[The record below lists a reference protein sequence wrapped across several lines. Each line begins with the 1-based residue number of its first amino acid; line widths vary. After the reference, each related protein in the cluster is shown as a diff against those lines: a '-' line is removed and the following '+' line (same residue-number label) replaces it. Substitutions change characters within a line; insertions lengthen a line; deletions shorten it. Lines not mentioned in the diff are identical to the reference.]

1 MFLTSSAIIEDI
13 EEMKKLGSVSLAF
26 FFFDF
31 RDEEKQTRRSLLL
44 SLLIQLCLQ
53 SDICYDILFKFYSK
67 HQHGSQHSSDDE
79 LTGCLREMLEFE
91 GCDPIYII
99 IDALDECP
107 HTSGMPSP
115 RENVLTLVRELVDLH
130 RPALHIC
137 VLSRPE
143 PDIRDTLYH
152 FARHSLSLHLEN
164 GQREAIIDYIRHV
177 VNSDPKIEKWRPQ
190 DKKLVFDTLSERAD
204 GM

>member
-44 SLLIQLCLQ
+44 SLLIQLCDQ
-53 SDICYDILFKFYSK
+53 SDVCYDILFKFYSK
-67 HQHGSQHSSDDE
+67 HQHGSRHSSDRE
-79 LTGCLREMLEFE
+79 LTECLKEVLKFQGR
-91 GCDPIYII
+91 DPIHII

-107 HTSGMPSP
+107 HTSGIPTP
-115 RENVLTLVRELVDLH
+115 REDVLKLVRELVDLH
-130 RPALHIC
+130 CPTLHIC

-143 PDIRDTLYH
+143 PDIENILSH
-152 FARHSLSLHLEN
+152 FARHSVSLHLED
-164 GQREAIIDYIRHV
+164 GQRQDILDYIHHV
-177 VNSDPKIEKWRPQ
+177 VNSNPNMGQWRSQ
-190 DKKLVFDTLSERAD
+190 DKKLVIDTLSKRAD